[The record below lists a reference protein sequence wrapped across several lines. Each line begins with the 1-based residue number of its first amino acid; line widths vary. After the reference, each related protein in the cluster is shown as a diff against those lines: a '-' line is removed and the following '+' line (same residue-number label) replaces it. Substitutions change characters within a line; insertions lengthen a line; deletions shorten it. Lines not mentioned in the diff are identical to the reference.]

1 MKQEF
6 LIAAQE
12 FAEEYRKRANK
23 DKTTL
28 FIGDSFFDKRYFW
41 TDFEEVFA
49 GKDAFCAG
57 ISSTTTYEWEE
68 FFPKYFTKI
77 PPKNLVV
84 NLGTNNFYDVF
95 DSAQTFRLIQLPDWT
110 MVDLSTDLKTAYES
124 GNGIYVVWGYN
135 AESGGMDIYA
145 GTTKENVAKVGSFR
159 ADAFPKN
166 GTVSAVG
173 FGDGLWGNPDFSVTV
188 ELNYG
193 ATLNEAL
200 GLTESE

>member
-95 DSAQTFRLIQLPDWT
+95 DSAQTAQKNLKRLLLLFRDGVPDASIFYFAVSQRADKRFRKEVSLTNAVIKQWC
-110 MVDLSTDLKTAYES
+110 AE
-124 GNGIYVVWGYN
+124 NGIVFLDTENEMTAEKLRDGVHPLLHVYKQVYVPFLLHAGCII
-135 AESGGMDIYA
+135 DIYKR
-145 GTTKENVAKVGSFR
+145 GK
-159 ADAFPKN
+159 
-166 GTVSAVG
+166 
-173 FGDGLWGNPDFSVTV
+173 
-188 ELNYG
+188 
-193 ATLNEAL
+193 
-200 GLTESE
+200 

>member
-57 ISSTTTYEWEE
+57 ISSTTT
-68 FFPKYFTKI
+68 
-77 PPKNLVV
+77 
-84 NLGTNNFYDVF
+84 
-95 DSAQTFRLIQLPDWT
+95 
-110 MVDLSTDLKTAYES
+110 
-124 GNGIYVVWGYN
+124 
-135 AESGGMDIYA
+135 
-145 GTTKENVAKVGSFR
+145 
-159 ADAFPKN
+159 
-166 GTVSAVG
+166 
-173 FGDGLWGNPDFSVTV
+173 
-188 ELNYG
+188 
-193 ATLNEAL
+193 
-200 GLTESE
+200 